1 MTTNIDSWGTA
12 SISGTIANT
21 GAIEVHDGAL
31 TLFGSLSGSGSVTVD
46 ADATLDVNATV
57 SQTITFGGDGAELQI
72 DTSGFGGSVA
82 GFAATDKLDLSTIKY
97 DGGTSATYDAATGNL
112 VVSDAYGHTIT
123 VNLVGADYSNAHFA
137 GGSDGHGGTLVTL
150 NAVDDAPHF
159 AGSPVAQSTSFSEL
173 ENTTGSPTADP
184 APAATGTIAFS
195 DVDLT
200 ERPTATV
207 AITDQTVTWLDADH
221 ATHLTLT
228 AGETAALEQALT
240 LQTTGH
246 NNGTVGWSYSI
257 ADNALDF
264 LGEGQTAKVVSTLTL
279 DDHQG
284 KTDTAEVTVTI
295 TGKNDAPAI
304 TAETNDHSGADL
316 SETNAGLAKQGTLT
330 VSDAD
335 ATDHVTVA
343 VDHLDI
349 YLDGVLQ
356 TDYVGEPS
364 SATLLNYLSVQS
376 GDILNGTATHSQFT
390 WDFNS
395 GSEAFDFLAAGHTLS
410 LQYTIVPDDGH
421 APTGTGNGVITINIA
436 GSNDAPTLDNATLGP
451 VAGND
456 SNPGGSTVSDLFA
469 GKFHDADDG
478 ASLKAIAVTSDAA
491 AAAEGVWQYEVAGT
505 HQWVDIGS
513 VSDTQALVLGTDAL
527 VRFVPADGYT
537 GTPDPLGV
545 HALDDT
551 YTGGITNSALTATTD
566 ITAMSTDGTAPVSD
580 TAATI
585 GTSVTAPDG
594 GPVIDTTHLR
604 VSHNGEFNT
613 DTVTH
618 LSVVDTDAGAST
630 DAFTVTAVTAHAPDS
645 SVDLSPASGS
655 LDDINTALQHG
666 ITYNPGET
674 PPDTDQITLTV
685 TDTTTGLHDTVNF
698 IFDEAGDTSQ
708 GITLQ
713 GTSGKDVIFAPT
725 TGDTLTGGGGKDQF
739 VFAPG
744 SSRGR
749 RHPHHHRF
757 RNGRQNRPAAVLG
770 CQLHQ
775 QSRHHAAV
783 RRHAGH
789 VAAPD
794 HPVRERRGHGAR
806 IVAAEERDG
815 NSPGQRFHLPHH
827 LINRAVAG
835 GWPAGDPRAS

>member
-1 MTTNIDSWGTA
+1 M
-12 SISGTIANT
+12 
-21 GAIEVHDGAL
+21 
-31 TLFGSLSGSGSVTVD
+31 
-46 ADATLDVNATV
+46 
-57 SQTITFGGDGAELQI
+57 
-72 DTSGFGGSVA
+72 
-82 GFAATDKLDLSTIKY
+82 
-97 DGGTSATYDAATGNL
+97 
-112 VVSDAYGHTIT
+112 
-123 VNLVGADYSNAHFA
+123 NLVGADYSNAHFA

-150 NAVDDAPHF
+150 NAIDDAPHF
-159 AGSPVAQSTSFSEL
+159 TGSPVAQSTSFSEL
-173 ENTTGSPTADP
+173 EDTTGSPTADP

-240 LQTTGH
+240 LQTTGQ

-264 LGEGQTAKVVSTLTL
+264 LGEGQTANVVSTLTL

-316 SETNAGLAKQGTLT
+316 PETNAGLAKQGTLT

-421 APTGTGNGVITINIA
+421 APTGTGNVVITINIA
-436 GSNDAPTLDNATLGP
+436 GSNDAPTLDNATLGS

-456 SNPGGSTVSDLFA
+456 SNPGGSTVSDLLA

-491 AAAEGVWQYEVAGT
+491 AA
-505 HQWVDIGS
+505 D
-513 VSDTQALVLGTDAL
+513 
-527 VRFVPADGYT
+527 
-537 GTPDPLGV
+537 
-545 HALDDT
+545 
-551 YTGGITNSALTATTD
+551 
-566 ITAMSTDGTAPVSD
+566 
-580 TAATI
+580 
-585 GTSVTAPDG
+585 
-594 GPVIDTTHLR
+594 
-604 VSHNGEFNT
+604 
-613 DTVTH
+613 
-618 LSVVDTDAGAST
+618 
-630 DAFTVTAVTAHAPDS
+630 
-645 SVDLSPASGS
+645 
-655 LDDINTALQHG
+655 
-666 ITYNPGET
+666 
-674 PPDTDQITLTV
+674 
-685 TDTTTGLHDTVNF
+685 
-698 IFDEAGDTSQ
+698 
-708 GITLQ
+708 
-713 GTSGKDVIFAPT
+713 
-725 TGDTLTGGGGKDQF
+725 
-739 VFAPG
+739 
-744 SSRGR
+744 RGRLAIRSR
-749 RHPHHHRF
+749 RHPSM
-757 RNGRQNRPAAVLG
+757 GRYRIRQ
-770 CQLHQ
+770 
-775 QSRHHAAV
+775 
-783 RRHAGH
+783 RHAGAGAGH
-789 VAAPD
+789 
-794 HPVRERRGHGAR
+794 RRAGPFRAGGRLHGHTGSARRPRLGRHLYRRHHEFSVDGDDRHHGDEHRRDGSCVGHGCHDR
-806 IVAAEERDG
+806 HER
-815 NSPGQRFHLPHH
+815 H
-827 LINRAVAG
+827 RA
-835 GWPAGDPRAS
+835 